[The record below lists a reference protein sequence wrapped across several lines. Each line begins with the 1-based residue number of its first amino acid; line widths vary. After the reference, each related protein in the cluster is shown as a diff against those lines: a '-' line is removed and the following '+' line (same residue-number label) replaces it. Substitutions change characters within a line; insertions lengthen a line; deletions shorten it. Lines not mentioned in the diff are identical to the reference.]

1 VYVTGNLSIKNIL
14 IFNEIE
20 LLRYLE
26 YVFIKVP
33 RLIIML
39 VNIAFWYIAKTMS
52 TKDLII

>member
-1 VYVTGNLSIKNIL
+1 MYVTGNLSIKNIL